1 MAKVIVVYESKYGNT
16 RIAAEEIIAG
26 MKEVPGVAAE
36 LYQPKDFDLGSIA
49 DYDAVIIGTPTHIGR
64 PTFGIRRFI
73 GRLGKLKLEGKK
85 VAVFDLRGGPDPG
98 QAVRRMEKQ
107 LAEKAPGLKLIAP
120 GISVLVSD
128 MKGPIAGD
136 ELPRCREFGKKLA
149 GLIKD

>member
-1 MAKVIVVYESKYGNT
+1 MAKVIVVYESKFGNT

-26 MKEVPGVAAE
+26 MKGVSGVDAV
-36 LYQPKDFDLGSIA
+36 LYQPKEIKPEDIA

-107 LAEKAPGLKLIAP
+107 IAEKAPDLKLIAP

-149 GLIKD
+149 GIITG